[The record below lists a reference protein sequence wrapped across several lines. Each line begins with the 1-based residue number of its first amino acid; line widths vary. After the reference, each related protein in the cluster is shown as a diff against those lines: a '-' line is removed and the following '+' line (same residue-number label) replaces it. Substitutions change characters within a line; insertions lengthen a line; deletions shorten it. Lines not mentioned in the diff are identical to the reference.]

1 VTRKSQCLKQTKKM
15 VDWEQIGANL
25 IDSNH
30 SSINRR
36 TQSPTPLMGSL
47 SLCAPRMGIPFEQY
61 YCTRPCTMSVYGHI
75 FAILHEKFQKIQFI
89 LYTLV
94 YTILICVRYTLKN
107 QCILYKSV
115 YTLLTPVRC
124 TLKYMCISYTRLYT
138 NYLLVRCTLKC
149 RCISYTHLFTHYLA
163 V

>member
-1 VTRKSQCLKQTKKM
+1 MHSVDSSLGCVLYGHVHTPRWHRVPSPMQLLVNLQNSPIPEIGEKSWST
-15 VDWEQIGANL
+15 
-25 IDSNH
+25 
-30 SSINRR
+30 
-36 TQSPTPLMGSL
+36 T
-47 SLCAPRMGIPFEQY
+47 IPFEQY

-107 QCILYKSV
+107 QCILYTSV

-149 RCISYTHLFTHYLA
+149 RCISYTQLFTHYLA